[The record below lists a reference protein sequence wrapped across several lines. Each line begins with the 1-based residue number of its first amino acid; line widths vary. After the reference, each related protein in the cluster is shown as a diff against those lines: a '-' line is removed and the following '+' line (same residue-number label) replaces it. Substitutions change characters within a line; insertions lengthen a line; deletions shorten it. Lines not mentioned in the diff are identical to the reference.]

1 MVDHHFLSPSTL
13 LALPPELVEAFCQ
26 PFAPHEVR
34 LRVGKRRRS
43 VDGEGWE
50 CTAVPV
56 LSRQVIE
63 ARLNTLVPGGWS
75 TSSPSLVVTADRVT
89 VSACVT
95 IGVTTHTDY
104 GEVSLTRSAVPDET
118 EELLWSVPEAFEHAL
133 FRACARFGLGRSLTS
148 LAREWVP
155 YDAEHGRI
163 ALSSAQQQAHIL
175 KLYQQANIPLPFET
189 SQPGL
194 FQPEEPARSPTR
206 EEALLHG
213 TRGSSTP
220 FDSVT
225 RESLRA
231 RDLTW
236 VQHQCAAHP
245 KSLPRILSRWKVQ
258 RLEDLSDAQL
268 HEVIKSIHR
277 SRARSAQALARVS

>member
-13 LALPPELVEAFCQ
+13 PPLPSELVEAFCQ

-34 LRVGKRRRS
+34 LLVGKRRRS
-43 VDGEGWE
+43 ADEEGWE

-75 TSSPSLVVTADRVT
+75 TSSPSLVVADTRVT
-89 VSACVT
+89 VSARVT
-95 IGVTTHTDY
+95 IGAITHTDY

-133 FRACARFGLGRSLTS
+133 FRACARFGLGRYLSE

-155 YDAEHGRI
+155 YDAKHGRI
-163 ALSSAQQQAHIL
+163 ALSPGQRQAHIL
-175 KLYQQANIPLPFET
+175 KLYRQAKIPLSLEDNLPVLSGQEKPG
-189 SQPGL
+189 QP
-194 FQPEEPARSPTR
+194 PTR
-206 EEALLHG
+206 EEAQG
-213 TRGSSTP
+213 TRGSSSP
-220 FDSVT
+220 FGSVP

-231 RDLTW
+231 KDLTW
-236 VQHQCAAHP
+236 VQQQCAVHP
-245 KSLPRILSRWKVQ
+245 KSVPRILSRWNVQ

-268 HEVIKSIHR
+268 HEVIKSIHQ
-277 SRARSAQALARVS
+277 SRARSAQALPHAS